1 MASSSAHARVRWRC
15 GTCAVRS
22 AQYVLLSVASVF
34 IDTAGFAATLVF
46 VVTHG
51 LSGWITEGL
60 PELRDPESA
69 GAANRDSCVHQ
80 HGQYTG
86 SRVWQVSSII
96 HAQRLRLE
104 LGPQPPATSELV
116 WDPTP

>member
-51 LSGWITEGL
+51 LSGWIT
-60 PELRDPESA
+60 SA
-69 GAANRDSCVHQ
+69 VVVLFVAEMIFK
-80 HGQYTG
+80 
-86 SRVWQVSSII
+86 VW
-96 HAQRLRLE
+96 
-104 LGPQPPATSELV
+104 PPAGVAARRRGEQGLMRAPARPVHGVARVAGVVHHPRTAAAA
-116 WDPTP
+116 